1 MKHLKQNHMFAK
13 RKIAD
18 LSILVIKRNK
28 MTESIVRALPWES
41 LPVESKP
48 LYMPP
53 LEEIVGGAVTRA
65 IVMVTVLFIC
75 DSDQHRFQL

>member
-18 LSILVIKRNK
+18 LSIPVIKRNK
-28 MTESIVRALPWES
+28 MTESIARALPWES

-48 LYMPP
+48 LYVPP
-53 LEEIVGGAVTRA
+53 LEEMVGGAVTHY
-65 IVMVTVLFIC
+65 VV
-75 DSDQHRFQL
+75 